1 MRARRKAMILE
12 RSDPAQ
18 ESARLAGSL
27 AATLYSCASSERQ
40 ALTTKKLQERDGDGQ
55 YVAPGRLLA
64 LDLGTRRVGVAVSDE
79 MRLTVRPLP
88 AISRGSWKKLVANVS
103 QIVREFDAKELVLG
117 LPLRL
122 DGTQGDAARE
132 VRRLARNFELTLKC
146 PVHLQDERLTT
157 RAAEEALRDE
167 QVSDAERA
175 GRLDSEA
182 AAIILRDF
190 ISSQPAQEINVATS
204 NVNDSSTSAELK
216 SSSHET
222 L

>member
-1 MRARRKAMILE
+1 MRPRREAMILE
-12 RSDPAQ
+12 HSDPAQ
-18 ESARLAGSL
+18 ESARLAGSH
-27 AATLYSCASSERQ
+27 AATLYSCVSSRRQ
-40 ALTTKKLQERDGDGQ
+40 ALTTKKLQEHDGNGQ
-55 YVAPGRLLA
+55 FVAPGRLLA
-64 LDLGTRRVGVAVSDE
+64 LDLGARRVGVAVSDE

-88 AISRGSWKKLVANVS
+88 AISRGSWKKLVAAVS

-122 DGTQGDAARE
+122 DGTQGDAALE

-157 RAAEEALRDE
+157 CAAEEALRDLH
-167 QVSDAERA
+167 VSDEERV

-190 ISSQPAQEINVATS
+190 ISRQALDGSEVRMPDVGGSSAPAE
-204 NVNDSSTSAELK
+204 
-216 SSSHET
+216 
-222 L
+222 